1 MLATPDGQM
10 EAMLDDDCPL
20 LSMQDQSEVFVKGNS
35 TQVRVSLL
43 RVSLLRVSLILHTI
57 TSTSSSFA
65 HGCAEIVDANFAEK
79 SDHLA

>member
-10 EAMLDDDCPL
+10 EVILDDDCPI

-43 RVSLLRVSLILHTI
+43 LCLPPVCLILQNV

-65 HGCAEIVDANFAEK
+65 HGCAEIVDANFAQQ